1 MLACRQAGADDL
13 RSSLQARERLGSTA
27 IGHGIAIP
35 HGRSSTLEAPRGA
48 LLRLEPAVDF
58 NAGRWPGGRSG
69 IRDGRARSLHPPA
82 PDAAVGAGRTLFRR
96 TDFRAALRSAPD
108 AQAMRTLLLDEAT
121 ITRKPRMT
129 TSITA
134 RELFDQQKDKLAL
147 RWLAGLKGDQR
158 MLEAVDTIARRPSLA
173 GYLNAIYP
181 NKVQILGSEELAW
194 LDSLDS
200 RQRWE
205 TIEKIIQYRPLA
217 LVISKNQSCPEDL
230 RDAAEESETPLWISP
245 KRGHELLNHLS
256 YHMAR
261 TLAPRVTLHGVFME
275 IYSIGVLIT
284 GEAGSGKSEL
294 ALELLSR
301 GHRLVADDAP
311 EFTQIAPDVLDGTC
325 PELLQDL
332 LEVRGLGVLNVRD
345 MFGDT
350 AVKKNKY
357 LRLIVHLTRPMT
369 EPNPHGYERL
379 TGDSGSRH
387 VLDLDVPLITLPVMP
402 GRNLAVL
409 TEAATRLHILRTK
422 GIDPAAMFIARHSNL
437 LERSSP

>member
-1 MLACRQAGADDL
+1 SRPAG
-13 RSSLQARERLGSTA
+13 
-27 IGHGIAIP
+27 P
-35 HGRSSTLEAPRGA
+35 PR
-48 LLRLEPAVDF
+48 P
-58 NAGRWPGGRSG
+58 
-69 IRDGRARSLHPPA
+69 GRAR
-82 PDAAVGAGRTLFRR
+82 RFRR
-96 TDFRAALRSAPD
+96 QSGDPSQQDPGR
-108 AQAMRTLLLDEAT
+108 MRNA
-121 ITRKPRMT
+121 
-129 TSITA
+129 SITA
-134 RELFDQQKDKLAL
+134 LELFEQQQDKLSL
-147 RWLAGLKGDQR
+147 RWLAGQKGGSREIDSG
-158 MLEAVDTIARRPSLA
+158 DTNARRPSLA
-173 GYLNAIYP
+173 GYLNAVYP
-181 NKVQILGSEELAW
+181 NKVQILGSEELTW

-205 TIEKIIQYRPLA
+205 TIEKIIQARPLA

-230 RDAAEESETPLWISP
+230 RAAAEETDTPLWISP
-245 KRGHELLNHLS
+245 RRGHELLNHLS
-256 YHMAR
+256 YHLAR

-332 LEVRGLGVLNVRD
+332 LEVRGLGVLNVRE

-369 EPNPHGYERL
+369 EPSPHG
-379 TGDSGSRH
+379 
-387 VLDLDVPLITLPVMP
+387 
-402 GRNLAVL
+402 
-409 TEAATRLHILRTK
+409 
-422 GIDPAAMFIARHSNL
+422 
-437 LERSSP
+437 

>member
-1 MLACRQAGADDL
+1 MR
-13 RSSLQARERLGSTA
+13 
-27 IGHGIAIP
+27 
-35 HGRSSTLEAPRGA
+35 
-48 LLRLEPAVDF
+48 
-58 NAGRWPGGRSG
+58 NA
-69 IRDGRARSLHPPA
+69 
-82 PDAAVGAGRTLFRR
+82 
-96 TDFRAALRSAPD
+96 
-108 AQAMRTLLLDEAT
+108 
-121 ITRKPRMT
+121 
-129 TSITA
+129 SITA
-134 RELFDQQKDKLAL
+134 RELFDQLQEKLGL
-147 RWLAGLKGDQR
+147 RWLAGQGGGNR
-158 MLEAVDTIARRPSLA
+158 SIESGDTIARRPSLA
-173 GYLNAIYP
+173 GYLNAVYP

-194 LDSLDS
+194 LDSLDA
-200 RQRWE
+200 RLRWE
-205 TIEKIIQYRPLA
+205 TIEKIVQFRPLA

-230 RDAAEESETPLWISP
+230 RNAAEESATPLWVAP
-245 KRGHELLNHLS
+245 RRGHELLNHLS
-256 YHMAR
+256 YHLAR

-325 PELLQDL
+325 HELLQDL

-350 AVKKNKY
+350 SVKKNKY
-357 LRLIVHLTRPMT
+357 LRLIVHLTKPMT
-369 EPNPHGYERL
+369 EPTPHGYERL

-437 LERSSP
+437 LERRP

>member
-1 MLACRQAGADDL
+1 M
-13 RSSLQARERLGSTA
+13 
-27 IGHGIAIP
+27 
-35 HGRSSTLEAPRGA
+35 
-48 LLRLEPAVDF
+48 
-58 NAGRWPGGRSG
+58 NA
-69 IRDGRARSLHPPA
+69 
-82 PDAAVGAGRTLFRR
+82 
-96 TDFRAALRSAPD
+96 
-108 AQAMRTLLLDEAT
+108 
-121 ITRKPRMT
+121 
-129 TSITA
+129 SITA
-134 RELFDQQKDKLAL
+134 RELFDQQKEKLGL
-147 RWLAGLKGDQR
+147 RWLAGQKGEKR
-158 MLEAVDTIARRPSLA
+158 ELESGDAVSRRPSLA

-181 NKVQILGSEELAW
+181 NKVQILGTEELTW

-205 TIEKIIQYRPLA
+205 TIEKIFSFGPLA
-217 LVISKNQSCPEDL
+217 LVLSKNQSCPEDL
-230 RDAAEESETPLWISP
+230 REAANETDTPLWVSP

-256 YHMAR
+256 YHLAR

-332 LEVRGLGVLNVRD
+332 LEVRGLGVLNIRD

-369 EPNPHGYERL
+369 EPNAHGYERL

-437 LERSSP
+437 LERSTP

>member
-1 MLACRQAGADDL
+1 MR
-13 RSSLQARERLGSTA
+13 
-27 IGHGIAIP
+27 
-35 HGRSSTLEAPRGA
+35 
-48 LLRLEPAVDF
+48 
-58 NAGRWPGGRSG
+58 NA
-69 IRDGRARSLHPPA
+69 
-82 PDAAVGAGRTLFRR
+82 
-96 TDFRAALRSAPD
+96 
-108 AQAMRTLLLDEAT
+108 
-121 ITRKPRMT
+121 
-129 TSITA
+129 SITA
-134 RELFDQQKDKLAL
+134 RELFDQLQEKLGL
-147 RWLAGLKGDQR
+147 RWLAGQAGGNR
-158 MLEAVDTIARRPSLA
+158 SIESGDTIARRPSLA
-173 GYLNAIYP
+173 GYLNAVYP

-194 LDSLDS
+194 LDSLDA
-200 RQRWE
+200 RLRWE
-205 TIEKIIQYRPLA
+205 TIEKIVQFRPLA

-230 RDAAEESETPLWISP
+230 RNAAEESATPLWVAP

-256 YHMAR
+256 YHLAR

-332 LEVRGLGVLNVRD
+332 LEVRGLGVLNVRE

-357 LRLIVHLTRPMT
+357 LRLIVHLTKPMT
-369 EPNPHGYERL
+369 EPSPHGYERL
-379 TGDSGSRH
+379 TGDSGTRH

-437 LERSSP
+437 LERTAP

>member
-1 MLACRQAGADDL
+1 
-13 RSSLQARERLGSTA
+13 
-27 IGHGIAIP
+27 
-35 HGRSSTLEAPRGA
+35 
-48 LLRLEPAVDF
+48 
-58 NAGRWPGGRSG
+58 
-69 IRDGRARSLHPPA
+69 
-82 PDAAVGAGRTLFRR
+82 
-96 TDFRAALRSAPD
+96 
-108 AQAMRTLLLDEAT
+108 
-121 ITRKPRMT
+121 MT
-129 TSITA
+129 TSIAA

-147 RWLAGLKGDQR
+147 RWLAGVKGDQR

-181 NKVQILGSEELAW
+181 NKVQIMGSEELAW

-205 TIEKIIQYRPLA
+205 TIQKIVQYRPLA

-230 RDAAEESETPLWISP
+230 RDAAEESETPLWTSP

-261 TLAPRVTLHGVFME
+261 SLAPRVTLHGVFME

-357 LRLIVHLTRPMT
+357 LRLMVHLTRPMT
-369 EPNPHGYERL
+369 EPNLHGYERL
-379 TGDSGSRH
+379 TGDSGTRH

-422 GIDPAAMFIARHSNL
+422 GIDPAVMFIARHSNL